1 MIDIKKAE
9 EEFKNYTSNYD
20 MKESHI
26 ERKVRHTF
34 RVEEICEKLAILLNM
49 SEEEINLAKLIGLLH
64 DIGRFEQYTKYKTY
78 DDLKSIDH
86 ANLGVEILRKD
97 NYIRRYIQTDKYDNI
112 ILKAIENHNKYC
124 ISKDV
129 NEEERIFCEII
140 RDADKL
146 DIMYEATCEFWV
158 NDIEEME
165 KQEIHPKVLEQFMLQ
180 QVVDKKY
187 ITKNVDINRIIV
199 ILAFIYDFYINV
211 SYKIIKEN
219 DYINNMMRRF
229 DFKNEETRNQMKLM
243 QEKTN
248 DYIENRIIK
257 K

>member
-9 EEFKNYTSNYD
+9 EEFEKYVKEYDINDNYILLKLN
-20 MKESHI
+20 
-26 ERKVRHTF
+26 HTF
-34 RVEEICEKLAILLNM
+34 RVKKICEELAIQLEM

-64 DIGRFEQYTKYKTY
+64 DIGRFEQYTTY
-78 DDLKSIDH
+78 RSDNDLKTIDH
-86 ANLGVEILRKD
+86 ADLGVDILKGN
-97 NYIRRYIQTDKYDNI
+97 NYIRKYIETDKYDSV

-140 RDADKL
+140 RDADKI

-165 KQEIHPKVLEQFMLQ
+165 KHKVHHKVLEQFKSQ

-187 ITKNVDINRIIV
+187 ITKDVDVNRVIV
-199 ILAFIYDFYINV
+199 ILAFIYDFNMNP

-219 DYINNMMRRF
+219 DYINKMMDRF
-229 DFKNEETRNQMKLM
+229 DFKNEETRNQIRLMK
-243 QEKTN
+243 EIA
-248 DYIENRIIK
+248 DEYINKKIK
-257 K
+257 EE